1 MYFKRYYLYICGVMN
16 KNIQFNL
23 VSEELI
29 IQRLQFENPWWT
41 SGQPAEFFAPFEKR
55 LQFSG
60 FQELVEETT
69 IRRAVILMGP
79 RRVGK
84 TVLMHQSIGNLL
96 NQKIPPNQIFY
107 ISIENPIYNYRG
119 LEELFHLSLKASGN
133 KDPKGCFL
141 FFDEIQYL
149 KDWEIH
155 LKSLVDSYPYTKFI
169 VSGSASAAL
178 KLKSMESGAGRF
190 TDFKLP
196 PLSFREYLALLRL
209 DHLVEKVNNGNP
221 VFPISE
227 FTSPN
232 IQELNSQFINYINF
246 GGYPEV
252 IFNKIIQS
260 DPGRYIKSD
269 IIDKVLLRD
278 LPGLYGIRDVQELNS
293 FFTTLAYNSGNELS
307 LESLSSTSG
316 VDKNLL
322 KRYLEYLEAS
332 FLIRI
337 LNRVDDTGKKFRR
350 ATFYKIYLTNPS
362 LRSALFTPASPVD
375 DSFGNMVETAIMSQ
389 LFYKDEIRP
398 YYARWSQGK
407 SNGEVDLVLLDELKL
422 KPKYAVEIKWS
433 NRYFEKPSELKS
445 LSFFCKKNNLHSALV
460 TTIDKTGKKES
471 GELNLNFIPAS
482 LLAYSVSL

>member
-1 MYFKRYYLYICGVMN
+1 MN
-16 KNIQFNL
+16 KKIRFNL

-41 SGQPAEFFAPFEKR
+41 TGRPSEFFVTFDKR
-55 LQFSG
+55 LHFSD
-60 FQELVEETT
+60 FQALVEETSV
-69 IRRAVILMGP
+69 RRAVILMGP

-84 TVLMHQSIGNLL
+84 TVLMHQSISELL
-96 NQKIPPNQIFY
+96 RQRIPPNQIFY

-119 LEELFHLSLKASGN
+119 LEELFHLSLKASGR
-133 KDPKGCFL
+133 KEPKGCFI

-149 KDWEIH
+149 KDWEVH
-155 LKSLVDSYPYTKFI
+155 LKSLVDSYPQTKFI

-196 PLSFREYLALLRL
+196 PLSFREYLTLLNL
-209 DHLVEKVNNGNP
+209 DYLVEKISDDSLA
-221 VFPISE
+221 FPNTG

-232 IQELNSQFINYINF
+232 LGELNRQFINYINF
-246 GGYPEV
+246 GGYPEA
-252 IFNKIIQS
+252 IFSKRIQS

-322 KRYLEYLEAS
+322 KRYLEYLEAA

-337 LNRVDDTGKKFRR
+337 LNRVDDSGKKFRR

-362 LRSALFTPASPVD
+362 LRSALFTPVSQMG
-375 DSFGNMVETAIMSQ
+375 DSFGNMVETAVMSQ
-389 LFYKDEIRP
+389 LFYKDGIKP
-398 YYARWSQGK
+398 YYARWSQGR
-407 SNGEVDLVLLDELKL
+407 SNGEVDLVLLDDFKL
-422 KPKYAVEIKWS
+422 KPKFAIEIKWS
-433 NRYFEKPSELKS
+433 NRYFNNPSELKS
-445 LSFFCKKNNLHSALV
+445 LSLFCKKNNLNEALV
-460 TTIDKTGKKES
+460 TTIDKTGANES
-471 GELNLNFIPAS
+471 GGLNLKFVPAS
-482 LLAYSVSL
+482 LFAYSAGF

>member
-1 MYFKRYYLYICGVMN
+1 MN
-16 KNIQFNL
+16 KNIRFNL

-41 SGQPAEFFAPFEKR
+41 SGQPADFFIPFEKR

-96 NQKIPPNQIFY
+96 NQNVSPNRIFY

-119 LEELFHLSLKASGN
+119 LEELFRMSLKASGN
-133 KDPKGCFL
+133 NDPKGCFL

-196 PLSFREYLALLRL
+196 PLSFREYLTLLKL
-209 DHLVEKVNNGNP
+209 DHLVEQVNNANP
-221 VFPISE
+221 VFPVAGFS
-227 FTSPN
+227 SSN
-232 IQELNSQFINYINF
+232 IKELNNQFINYINL

-252 IFNKIIQS
+252 IFNKTIQS

-322 KRYLEYLEAS
+322 KRYLEYLEAA

-337 LNRVDDTGKKFRR
+337 LNRVDDSGKKFRR

-362 LRSALFTPASPVD
+362 LRSALFTPASPLD

-389 LFYKDEIRP
+389 LFNKDEIKP

-407 SNGEVDLVLLDELKL
+407 SNGEVDLVLLDDLKL

-433 NRYFEKPSELKS
+433 NRYFEKPIELKS
-445 LSFFCKKNNLHSALV
+445 LTYFCKKNNIRSALV
-460 TTIDKTGKKES
+460 TTIDKTGTKES
-471 GELNLNFIPAS
+471 GDIAINFIPAS
-482 LLAYSVSL
+482 LFAYAAGV